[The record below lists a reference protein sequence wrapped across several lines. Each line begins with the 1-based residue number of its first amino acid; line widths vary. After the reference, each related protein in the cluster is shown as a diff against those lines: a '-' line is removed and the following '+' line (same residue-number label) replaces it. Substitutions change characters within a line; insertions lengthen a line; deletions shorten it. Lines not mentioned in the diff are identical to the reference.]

1 MTSIGGGHGGGPT
14 ERGGSAAGLE
24 PPPALQTLFAKPQ
37 TFELFQAVRL
47 VEWEAAT
54 RARGGNAPLPAPVGG
69 IGAGGGVNSPVR
81 FRSATTLGF
90 PDGAITRIT
99 HDAPGSAASLGMVHM
114 ELACF
119 GFIGPAGTL
128 PRHYTSLVLERYRR
142 HRDTTLRDFLDIFL
156 QRLAPLL
163 YRAWAKYRPSIQY
176 EQTLLRSR
184 SAAWDEAARV
194 VRDPVTAVVA
204 SLAGIGGTALD
215 GRMQVSDVAVVAFA
229 AHFARQPRSAGCLEQ
244 MLVEVVGTG
253 VRVVQFVGRWLR
265 LEPADLTRLAGGAAS
280 EGRHARLGIDTIV
293 GNRVWSVESAF
304 EVRLGPLDDVGFRS
318 RLPGG
323 PLLAALGDFI
333 RLYAGPQYH
342 VWIRLVLAAADVPG
356 SRLGGSP
363 VDARGLPSGTRLG
376 WTSWLV
382 GHDGAAADRDD
393 AAFVV
398 TA

>member
-1 MTSIGGGHGGGPT
+1 MTS
-14 ERGGSAAGLE
+14 AGRAL
-24 PPPALQTLFAKPQ
+24 PPLLQALFARPQ
-37 TFELFQAVRL
+37 AFELFQAVRL
-47 VEWEAAT
+47 VEWEAAAQ
-54 RARGGNAPLPAPVGG
+54 ARGLNAPLPARVGG
-69 IGAGGGVNSPVR
+69 IGVGSGVGSPVR
-81 FRSATTLGF
+81 FRSAATLGF
-90 PDGAITRIT
+90 PNGAITRIT
-99 HDAPGSAASLGMVHM
+99 RDADSAVALGMVHV

-128 PRHYTSLVLERYRR
+128 PRHYTSLVMERYRR

-163 YRAWAKYRPSIQY
+163 YRAWAKYRPFVQY
-176 EQTLLRSR
+176 EQMVLGSK
-184 SAAWDEAARV
+184 SAPWDDAARI

-215 GRMQVSDVAVVAFA
+215 GRMQAADVAVLAFA
-229 AHFARQPRSAGCLEQ
+229 GHFARQPRSVGALEQ
-244 MLVEVVGTG
+244 MLAEVVGAT
-253 VRVVQFVGRWLR
+253 VSVVQFVGRWLR
-265 LEPADLTRLAGGAAS
+265 LEPADVTRLAGGGAS
-280 EGRHARLGIDTIV
+280 EGQHARLGIDTIV
-293 GNRVWSVESAF
+293 GNRVWDVESAF

-323 PLLAALGDFI
+323 PLLVALGDFI

-342 VWIRLVLAAADVPG
+342 VQIRLTLAAAAVPG

-363 VDARGLPSGTRLG
+363 VDVRGLPSGTRLG

-382 GHDGAAADRDD
+382 GPEGAAADRDD
-393 AAFVV
+393 PAFVV

>member
-1 MTSIGGGHGGGPT
+1 MM
-14 ERGGSAAGLE
+14 SAEGRDA
-24 PPPALQTLFAKPQ
+24 PAMGRESPRLLQTLFASPQ
-37 TFELFQAVRL
+37 GFELFQAVRL
-47 VEWEAAT
+47 VEWEAAAQ
-54 RARGGNAPLPAPVGG
+54 ARSRNAPLPARVGG
-69 IGAGGGVNSPVR
+69 IGMGGGATSPVR
-81 FRSATTLGF
+81 FRSAATLGF
-90 PDGAITRIT
+90 PTGAITRIT
-99 HDAPGSAASLGMVHM
+99 CDTPDSIAALALVHL

-128 PRHYTSLVLERYRR
+128 PRHYTSLVMERYRR

-176 EQTLLRSR
+176 EQTLLTSK
-184 SAAWDEAARV
+184 SAAWDESARI

-215 GRMQVSDVAVVAFA
+215 GRMQASDVAVSAFA
-229 AHFARQPRSAGCLEQ
+229 AHFARQPRSVGALEQ
-244 MLVEVVGTG
+244 MLVEVVGAG

-265 LEPADLTRLAGGAAS
+265 LEPADVTRLAGGGAS
-280 EGRHARLGIDTIV
+280 EGRHARLGVDTIV
-293 GNRVWSVESAF
+293 GNRVWDVESAF

-323 PLLAALGDFI
+323 PLLAALGDFV

-342 VWIRLVLAAADVPG
+342 VQIRLVLAAADVPG

-382 GHDGAAADRDD
+382 GPEGAAADRDD
-393 AAFVV
+393 PAFVV

>member
-1 MTSIGGGHGGGPT
+1 MTSAGGRDAEADASPAD
-14 ERGGSAAGLE
+14 RDM
-24 PPPALQTLFAKPQ
+24 PPLLQALFARPQ
-37 TFELFQAVRL
+37 AFELFQAVRL
-47 VEWEAAT
+47 LEWEAAAQ
-54 RARGGNAPLPAPVGG
+54 ARGHHAPLPARVGG
-69 IGAGGGVNSPVR
+69 IGVGGGVASPVR
-81 FRSATTLGF
+81 FRSAATLGF
-90 PDGAITRIT
+90 PTGAITRIT
-99 HDAPGSAASLGMVHM
+99 RDTPDSAAALGMVHV

-128 PRHYTSLVLERYRR
+128 PRHYTSLVMEQYRR

-176 EQTLLRSR
+176 EQALLRSK
-184 SAAWDEAARV
+184 SAPWDEAARI

-204 SLAGIGGTALD
+204 SLVGIGGTALD
-215 GRMQVSDVAVVAFA
+215 GRMQAADVAVFACA
-229 AHFARQPRSAGCLEQ
+229 AHFARQPRSVGALEQ
-244 MLVEVVGTG
+244 MLAEVVGAK
-253 VRVVQFVGRWLR
+253 VSVVQFVGRWLR
-265 LEPADLTRLAGGAAS
+265 LEPADVTRLAGGGAS

-293 GNRVWSVESAF
+293 GNRVWDVESAF

-342 VWIRLVLAAADVPG
+342 VQIRLALAAAAVPE

-382 GHDGAAADRDD
+382 GPEGAATDRDD
-393 AAFVV
+393 PAFAV
-398 TA
+398 TV